1 MKERA
6 LIMEIQPK
14 VKLEFSRYTVEV
26 SAGANVIMIYVANDD
41 DKADGGR
48 SILLFQEDAK
58 AFISVLNMFI
68 KKLEKE
74 QRRVEFES
82 EQ

>member
-1 MKERA
+1 
-6 LIMEIQPK
+6 MEIQPK
-14 VKLEFSRYTVEV
+14 VKLEYERYSVEV
-26 SAGANVIMIYVANDD
+26 SAGANVIMIDIINDD
-41 DKADGGR
+41 DPTGGGR
-48 SILLFQEDAK
+48 NMLLYPEEAK

-74 QRRVEFES
+74 QRRMDYEN